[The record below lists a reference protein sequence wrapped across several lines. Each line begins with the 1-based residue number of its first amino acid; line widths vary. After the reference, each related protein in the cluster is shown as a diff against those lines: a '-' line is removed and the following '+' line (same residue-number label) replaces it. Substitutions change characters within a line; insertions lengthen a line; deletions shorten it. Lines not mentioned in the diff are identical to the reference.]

1 MHYAVEGHKEP
12 KHAAATEAAAGAAA
26 SKPSNGTPSQTEEAS
41 RPAAP
46 AAPAVTAASAKLRGA
61 PGGRPPPPDN
71 RRLKRFGSVID
82 VINLGDGASVQAA
95 AAAARAK
102 AAEASVTLLPSEPVR
117 RHAYLIASFWA
128 GMTLALKVVESLVM
142 QLTGFGIFVSEDM
155 EEAAMGFSVQ
165 LGLSS
170 A

>member
-1 MHYAVEGHKEP
+1 MAAKEQ
-12 KHAAATEAAAGAAA
+12 KQEAALDAQRAATEALSERDA
-26 SKPSNGTPSQTEEAS
+26 S
-41 RPAAP
+41 
-46 AAPAVTAASAKLRGA
+46 
-61 PGGRPPPPDN
+61 
-71 RRLKRFGSVID
+71 
-82 VINLGDGASVQAA
+82 
-95 AAAARAK
+95 AARAK